1 MSQRLFSARDRMG
14 VRPANRRGAHA
25 TFAILLSL
33 ALLCAGCNLPT
44 APSAPPPAPLT
55 LTARPAGSLA
65 PGTSGGGTAAAAT
78 TSPPASL
85 TLPSL
90 AASPTATMSCSDRAT
105 FIDDVAIPDGA
116 AVSPGEQFVKV
127 WRLQNAGTCP
137 WTQVYTLVFFGG
149 ERMGAPLEVALGAI
163 VPPGATIDL
172 AVDMTAPMA
181 PGVYQGFWRLRNPAG
196 VQFGIGPSGDQ
207 SFWVKITVVA
217 PETALPTI
225 TLTQTPSPTPAVLA
239 SGSLDLAPG
248 SSADLDAGALNP
260 ASGADL
266 LFDEGAPSNRL
277 LRPRDGARLGLYS
290 PSPSIPTLT
299 DCMAAP
305 LSGDAIPASALS
317 VGSVVCYLTNLRH
330 PGYLIVSDVSGTLSF
345 GFLTWLP

>member
-1 MSQRLFSARDRMG
+1 
-14 VRPANRRGAHA
+14 
-25 TFAILLSL
+25 
-33 ALLCAGCNLPT
+33 
-44 APSAPPPAPLT
+44 
-55 LTARPAGSLA
+55 
-65 PGTSGGGTAAAAT
+65 
-78 TSPPASL
+78 
-85 TLPSL
+85 
-90 AASPTATMSCSDRAT
+90 
-105 FIDDVAIPDGA
+105 VAIPDGA
-116 AVSPGEQFVKV
+116 AVSPGEQFVKI

-137 WTQVYTLVFFGG
+137 WTQVYALVFFGG
-149 ERMGAPLEVALGAI
+149 ERMGAPPEVALSAI

-172 AVDMTAPMA
+172 AVDMTAPMV

-196 VQFGIGPSGDQ
+196 LQFGIGPSGDQ

-217 PETALPTI
+217 PETALPTT

-239 SGSLDLAPG
+239 SGSLDLVPG

-266 LFDEGAPSNRL
+266 LFDEGAASDRL

-299 DCMAAP
+299 DCMASP

-330 PGYLIVSDVSGTLSF
+330 PGYLIVSAVSGTLSF